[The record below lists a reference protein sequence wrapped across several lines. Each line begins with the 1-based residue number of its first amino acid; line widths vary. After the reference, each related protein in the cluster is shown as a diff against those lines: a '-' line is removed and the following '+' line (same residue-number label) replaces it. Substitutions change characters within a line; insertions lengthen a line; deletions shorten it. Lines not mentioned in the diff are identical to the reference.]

1 MKPHQNGEDDMNP
14 RSGSSL
20 VPMLF
25 WSFALTMI
33 GLFFVVIFV

>member
-1 MKPHQNGEDDMNP
+1 MSRHRDGEDDMNP

-20 VPMLF
+20 VPMLV

-33 GLFFVVIFV
+33 GLLFVVVFV